1 MSEASSSTKRSAGG
15 DQQRRN
21 MTDLEQQILDII
33 QDGFPIA
40 ERPYAVL
47 ADLLNRTPTCH
58 PEDTQNLHSE
68 QSVFEA
74 VESLRASGV
83 IRRLGGVY
91 DSRKLGFVSRLCA
104 GVVPASELDFSEP
117 REGRTPTALEKF
129 AEVVAKIPAITHN
142 YVRSHR
148 YNVWF
153 TVIAESEE
161 AVQAVVD
168 KVKSE
173 TALQDVHVLASKRLF
188 KINTVMGLDE
198 RRETKD
204 ERLSSSSMPD
214 AQEKSRFG
222 VEHHPQQFSILQPS
236 SFTLHSPSNLEARRA
251 TSYLTTES
259 DKLRVRLLSGDIPHT
274 LTPFTDWCNQCGYGL
289 DEFLEGARE
298 DLATRRMRRFG
309 AVLRHQEAGFAHNA
323 MVCFCIDERREG
335 GNVVAEV
342 GAVLAADSHVSH
354 CYERAPFEGFPYNVY
369 AMFHAES
376 AEELE
381 RFIADAAQSISTIS
395 QKVKYAV
402 LLSLRELKKTSYTF
416 FG

>member
-47 ADLLNRTPTCH
+47 ADLLNHTPTCH
-58 PEDTQNLHSE
+58 PEGTQDRLSE

-142 YVRSHR
+142 YVRSHY

-188 KINTVMGLDE
+188 KINTVMKSAAPTVGSRQLKVD
-198 RRETKD
+198 
-204 ERLSSSSMPD
+204 SD
-214 AQEKSRFG
+214 APTYG
-222 VEHHPQQFSILQPS
+222 VSQSTMGSLVSHTSH
-236 SFTLHSPSNLEARRA
+236 LEARRA

-335 GNVVAEV
+335 GNVVAEA

-395 QKVKYAV
+395 QQVEYAV